1 MLVSVPEDRGEFG
14 PLPAGTHGFTSEQ
27 VAYNQRERILAAVA
41 ELVAEQGYPSLT
53 VSKIT
58 KLARVSRRTFYEQF
72 EDREDCFLAAFNIVV
87 DHLHRLIDQAVEPV
101 AGWPQKV
108 AVGLAEILS
117 FFVSEP
123 QLAKIAM
130 VDALTAGPTV
140 AERYQ
145 EVVVGF
151 GPFLR
156 PGRKQHK
163 AKGDL
168 PDSTEDTI
176 VGSIA
181 SVITREILAGRTA
194 ELESLHEDFVIFAL
208 TPYLGPKRAQK
219 VAGKAGPAPTR

>member
-1 MLVSVPEDRGEFG
+1 MLVTVPEDRGELG

-41 ELVAEQGYPSLT
+41 ELVAEEGYPSLT

-58 KLARVSRRTFYEQF
+58 GLAQVSRRTFYEQF
-72 EDREDCFLAAFNIVV
+72 EDREDCFLAAFDVV
-87 DHLHRLIDQAVEPV
+87 VEHLHRLIAQASEPV

-108 AVGLAEILS
+108 AAGIAEILR
-117 FFVSEP
+117 FFVAEP
-123 QLAKIAM
+123 QLAKITM
-130 VDALTAGPTV
+130 VDPLTAGPTV
-140 AERYQ
+140 AEHYQ

-151 GPFLR
+151 GPLLR

-176 VGSIA
+176 VGSLA

-194 ELESLHEDFVIFAL
+194 ELVSLHEDFVVFAL

-219 VAGKAGPAPTR
+219 IAGKAGPTPSR